1 MNHIFQIEICF
12 SNYEKKLKLSTSVD
26 GVTVSIVAFQAAVP
40 GSTPG
45 QRNFFFS
52 LEIMNSQ

>member
-1 MNHIFQIEICF
+1 M
-12 SNYEKKLKLSTSVD
+12 SPSVD

-45 QRNFFFS
+45 QRNFFVVLVSKKLLTTFGY
-52 LEIMNSQ
+52 IH